1 MPDTED
7 LTEHTTRKRK
17 ARTPKA
23 RAPRTV
29 KPREY
34 SVFKILKT
42 VDPPALADGV
52 NDAMPVIT
60 IQEFSLHPT
69 KADARKWIK
78 DNAKDGE
85 QFMCACVLFVARI
98 VMKPELSFE

>member
-17 ARTPKA
+17 ARTPKV

-29 KPREY
+29 KPKKY
-34 SVFKILKT
+34 GVFKIFKA
-42 VDPPALADGV
+42 VDPPNGELR
-52 NDAMPVIT
+52 PVLSV
-60 IQEFSLHPT
+60 QELPPIHPT
-69 KADARKWIK
+69 QASARKWIK

-98 VMKPELSFE
+98 VMQPELSFE